1 MEGDAGKGCLRQ
13 WSLASLLGCP
23 FEAEVD
29 LPVRLPSAQATYVVE
44 GRVRDLQKHRHPLLL
59 TQLWEAGMPP
69 GCFHP
74 PCGGGLV
81 TKLCLTPVTSW
92 TLALQAPLSMG
103 IL

>member
-1 MEGDAGKGCLRQ
+1 M
-13 WSLASLLGCP
+13 
-23 FEAEVD
+23 
-29 LPVRLPSAQATYVVE
+29 RLPSARAAYVV
-44 GRVRDLQKHRHPLLL
+44 GGGVRDLQKHRHPLLL

-81 TKLCLTPVTSW
+81 SKSYLTPVTSW